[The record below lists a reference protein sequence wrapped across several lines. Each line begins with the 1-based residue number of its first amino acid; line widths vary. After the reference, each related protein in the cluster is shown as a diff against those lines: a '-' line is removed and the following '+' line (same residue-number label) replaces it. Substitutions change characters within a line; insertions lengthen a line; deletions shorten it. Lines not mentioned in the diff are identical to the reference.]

1 MGENVTTVGIDLLGL
16 GRGTW
21 LRFVGDSDG
30 EESGDGKCEKAFL
43 DVLVHATFFAI
54 IIAGLVM
61 RADSKYVVAAIIAH
75 IFTILLCIALLRSI
89 QSELGVAVVEI
100 TGVRQPCRK
109 IDEFRKWLKEKCFV
123 KNGKMIVARK
133 AGIMG
138 VVESGGVIRPG
149 MRIVVEPA
157 EDFQE
162 LKGLP

>member
-1 MGENVTTVGIDLLGL
+1 M
-16 GRGTW
+16 
-21 LRFVGDSDG
+21 
-30 EESGDGKCEKAFL
+30 
-43 DVLVHATFFAI
+43 LVHATFFAI

-61 RADSKYVVAAIIAH
+61 RADSEYMVAAIIAH
-75 IFTILLCIALLRSI
+75 ISTILLCIALLRSI

-109 IDEFRKWLKEKCFV
+109 IDEFRKGLKEKCFV

-138 VVESGGVIRPG
+138 VVEFGGVIRPG

-162 LKGLP
+162 LKGLPQG